1 MAPAPQVAATAM
13 VPKTPPPFVHAI
25 GGSAGSAL
33 ALLMLY
39 PLERA
44 RIEMQSQAAAETP
57 KTAARPV
64 QGSGIVKPPPDTA
77 AFMDSR
83 IGAGESEREHKES
96 SEKSLVHS
104 PIVSE
109 AGNSTD
115 SFELVSLGKAKP
127 INDGVEK
134 MPLSP
139 FVPTLENK
147 GGGHGATH
155 GKEPLVLERLS
166 TITSGGDRDDEGPFS
181 SSVHF
186 QQYETDE
193 SCETNG
199 PDDQET
205 EERRTR
211 AIEPG
216 LLPCLVRLYRRGE
229 LYRGVK
235 PVVSTLAISNFVFFY
250 ALQVTKRY
258 IVSGNRHGQ
267 NLLREST
274 VNTKIRSLLS
284 SSIAGVFNVLVTNPL
299 WVANLRI
306 VQEGMP
312 TKNIG
317 HRSRGMRKEPT
328 LSAVMRD
335 IIKKEGFGQL
345 WSGTWASL
353 VLVSNP
359 AIQFFLYEQL
369 KIYLV
374 SSRFKR
380 RRETGALGLL
390 SLSAVEAF
398 VVGAVAKGVATIIT
412 YPLQLAQVLLR
423 LQKNQDANGIE
434 GNSGSNSRGYTGTL
448 DCIIQLSR
456 NGGLQNLFSG
466 MSAKLLQTVLTA
478 AFTFLTYEQI
488 VAAVQ
493 RTYMSLVFQR

>member
-1 MAPAPQVAATAM
+1 
-13 VPKTPPPFVHAI
+13 
-25 GGSAGSAL
+25 
-33 ALLMLY
+33 
-39 PLERA
+39 
-44 RIEMQSQAAAETP
+44 
-57 KTAARPV
+57 
-64 QGSGIVKPPPDTA
+64 
-77 AFMDSR
+77 
-83 IGAGESEREHKES
+83 
-96 SEKSLVHS
+96 
-104 PIVSE
+104 
-109 AGNSTD
+109 
-115 SFELVSLGKAKP
+115 
-127 INDGVEK
+127 
-134 MPLSP
+134 
-139 FVPTLENK
+139 
-147 GGGHGATH
+147 
-155 GKEPLVLERLS
+155 
-166 TITSGGDRDDEGPFS
+166 
-181 SSVHF
+181 
-186 QQYETDE
+186 
-193 SCETNG
+193 
-199 PDDQET
+199 
-205 EERRTR
+205 
-211 AIEPG
+211 
-216 LLPCLVRLYRRGE
+216 
-229 LYRGVK
+229 
-235 PVVSTLAISNFVFFY
+235 
-250 ALQVTKRY
+250 
-258 IVSGNRHGQ
+258 
-267 NLLREST
+267 
-274 VNTKIRSLLS
+274 
-284 SSIAGVFNVLVTNPL
+284 
-299 WVANLRI
+299 
-306 VQEGMP
+306 
-312 TKNIG
+312 
-317 HRSRGMRKEPT
+317 
-328 LSAVMRD
+328 MRD